1 MDVDLQ
7 ALPDCSLE
15 GIRVVELL
23 GCDEAELQQFF
34 EQAPDYFI
42 AVNGEPA
49 TPTEAREELRG
60 QLPAGWHCS
69 RVYWLGYHGDQVA
82 LRIAVTQPV
91 HAAAMPASG

>member
-1 MDVDLQ
+1 MDVDLHL
-7 ALPDCSLE
+7 LPGSSLE

-49 TPTEAREELRG
+49 TPTEAR
-60 QLPAGWHCS
+60 
-69 RVYWLGYHGDQVA
+69 
-82 LRIAVTQPV
+82 
-91 HAAAMPASG
+91 